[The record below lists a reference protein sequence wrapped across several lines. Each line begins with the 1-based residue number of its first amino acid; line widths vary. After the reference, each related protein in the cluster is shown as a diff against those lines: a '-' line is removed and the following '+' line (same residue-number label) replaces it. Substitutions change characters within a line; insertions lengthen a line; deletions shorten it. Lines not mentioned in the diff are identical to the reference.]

1 MIICNVGF
9 HLFALVARV
18 LAFTAV
24 IQVDSSVSRC
34 VSNEIALPT
43 ESDVAVLANE
53 LFHIRVHFLMLA
65 KSALA
70 LEALAAG
77 LAGEGLDV

>member
-1 MIICNVGF
+1 VIICNVGF
-9 HLFALVARV
+9 HFLALVAGV
-18 LAFTAV
+18 LALTAV
-24 IQVDSSVSRC
+24 IQVDSSVSSG

-53 LFHIRVHFLMLA
+53 LFNIRVHFLMLA